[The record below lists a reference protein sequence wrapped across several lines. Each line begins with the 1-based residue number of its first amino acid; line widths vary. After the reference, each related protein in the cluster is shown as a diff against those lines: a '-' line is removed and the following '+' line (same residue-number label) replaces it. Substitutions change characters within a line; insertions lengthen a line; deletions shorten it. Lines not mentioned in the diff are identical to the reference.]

1 MTEARHIE
9 TYSIIKMQDGKPARF
24 IRNTLEAQY
33 IGNDGEL
40 IGRKVKATDKFEV
53 LQYPANISYN
63 ALVLANAA
71 QNSLP

>member
-1 MTEARHIE
+1 MIEARHIE

-24 IRNTLEAQY
+24 IRKRLEAQY